1 MTHPNVSAIDP
12 RWIELFRREFDEM
25 AERLD
30 VAADALVH
38 AYADEHVNEAF
49 RALHTI
55 KGNSFAI
62 GLAGVGELAHRFE
75 RALGLIRDGRGR
87 RDASLGEL
95 LLDVTDALRRM
106 VDAPATPPSVELCAR
121 IAQLVPD
128 DVELAEPVHGS
139 AAAAKVVLVADDEP
153 RLEGA
158 LPPLSEADGPPP
170 IPPGM
175 TPAPDA
181 VHAAPPPP
189 PAAAAA
195 TNPSLSVAGR
205 AETLVIPV
213 DVNDLNELVAATEA
227 LRALAQAD
235 GDHLLARRAE
245 DLSRGLLA
253 IRHLGVSKIVPR
265 LRRLVR
271 DTARSLGKPVSLTIE
286 GEELDGDAAVIRD
299 LSEAL
304 PHMLRNAIDH
314 GIEKPGERETV
325 SKPPEG
331 QITLRFVQGS
341 DAFIVEVEDD
351 GRGMDPDAIL
361 EKALRKD
368 LVTEE
373 EGARMSREQRLA
385 LIFRPGFST
394 REEAT
399 SVSGRGVGMDI
410 VADVVE
416 RHRGRIDIETR
427 RGAGSR
433 FTLRFPTLFRYEE
446 YLVVD
451 LDSRPIGLPVR
462 YVAEIIER
470 EDAPVVEDGL
480 VVFRGEALPV
490 IGFRDLDPL
499 FGGSERRA
507 LVVLGFERGRM
518 AIAVDALDGFAGT
531 LIQPLPG
538 RSEADY
544 MAGVGQ
550 APDGRQLWGID
561 LEKVSRDVEAYRV
574 EGWGGNA

>member
-1 MTHPNVSAIDP
+1 VNEPGALIDP
-12 RWIELFRREFDEM
+12 RWLELFRSEFDDM

-30 VAADALVH
+30 GAADALQR
-38 AYADEHVNEAF
+38 AYSIEQVNEAF

-55 KGNSFAI
+55 KGNSYAI
-62 GLAGVGELAHRFE
+62 GLGGVGDLAHRVE
-75 RALGLIRDGRGR
+75 RALELIRAGRGA
-87 RDASLGEL
+87 RDATLGEL
-95 LLDVTDALRRM
+95 LLDVTDALRRL
-106 VDAPATPPSVELCAR
+106 VDAPEQSAPDDLLARIDAWVPDEAAPAASVEVAPAPPSQASGR
-121 IAQLVPD
+121 AG
-128 DVELAEPVHGS
+128 GS
-139 AAAAKVVLVADDEP
+139 A
-153 RLEGA
+153 
-158 LPPLSEADGPPP
+158 
-170 IPPGM
+170 
-175 TPAPDA
+175 
-181 VHAAPPPP
+181 
-189 PAAAAA
+189 
-195 TNPSLSVAGR
+195 NPSTSSR
-205 AETLVIPV
+205 PENLVIPV
-213 DVNDLNELVAATEA
+213 DVTDLNELVAATEA

-235 GDHLLARRAE
+235 GDHILARRAE

-271 DTARSLGKPVSLTIE
+271 DTARNLGKPIILHIE
-286 GEELDGDAAVIRD
+286 GEELDGDAAIIRD

-314 GIEKPGERETV
+314 GIEKPAERESI

-331 QITLRFVQGS
+331 RIAVRFMQSS
-341 DAFIVEVEDD
+341 DAFVVEVEDD

-361 EKALRKD
+361 EKALRRD
-368 LVTEE
+368 IVTEE
-373 EGARMSREQRLA
+373 EGARMGRNERLA
-385 LIFRPGFST
+385 LIFRAGFST
-394 REEAT
+394 KDEAT
-399 SVSGRGVGMDI
+399 AVSGRGVGMDI
-410 VADVVE
+410 VAAVIE

-433 FTLRFPTLFRYEE
+433 FTLRFPILFRYEE

-462 YVAEIIER
+462 YVAEIVER

-490 IGFRDLDPL
+490 IGFKDLDPL

-507 LVVLGFERGRM
+507 LVVLGFEQGRM

-561 LEKVSRDVEAYRV
+561 LESVARHVAEYRV
-574 EGWGGNA
+574 EGWN

>member
-1 MTHPNVSAIDP
+1 MSEPTTTIDP
-12 RWIELFRREFDEM
+12 RWIELFRREFDDM

-30 VAADALVH
+30 VAADALQR
-38 AYADEHVNEAF
+38 AYSVEQVNEAF

-55 KGNSFAI
+55 KGNAYAI
-62 GLAGVGELAHRFE
+62 GLGGLGDLAHRVE
-75 RALGLIRDGRGR
+75 MALGLIRDGRGA

-95 LLDVTDALRRM
+95 LLDVTDTLRRM
-106 VDAPATPPSVELCAR
+106 VDAPAHAATPELLAR
-121 IAQLVPD
+121 IARLVP
-128 DVELAEPVHGS
+128 EE
-139 AAAAKVVLVADDEP
+139 
-153 RLEGA
+153 
-158 LPPLSEADGPPP
+158 
-170 IPPGM
+170 
-175 TPAPDA
+175 
-181 VHAAPPPP
+181 
-189 PAAAAA
+189 AAAAA
-195 TNPSLSVAGR
+195 PPSAPAETQTTVPAQSGARPGASANPSTSTR
-205 AETLVIPV
+205 AENLVIPV
-213 DVNDLNELVAATEA
+213 DVTELNELVAATEA

-235 GDHLLARRAE
+235 GDHVLARRAE

-271 DTARSLGKPVSLTIE
+271 DTARNLNKPINLVIE

-314 GIEKPGERETV
+314 GIEKPGEREAV
-325 SKPPEG
+325 GKPAEG
-331 QITLRFVQGS
+331 RLVLRFMQSS

-373 EGARMSREQRLA
+373 EGARMGRNERLA
-385 LIFRPGFST
+385 LIFRAGFST
-394 REEAT
+394 KEEAT
-399 SVSGRGVGMDI
+399 AVSGRGVGMDI
-410 VADVVE
+410 VAAVIE

-427 RGAGSR
+427 RGGGSR
-433 FTLRFPTLFRYEE
+433 FVLRFPILFRYEE

-462 YVAEIIER
+462 YVAEIVER

-490 IGFRDLDPL
+490 IGFKDLDPL

-507 LVVLGFERGRM
+507 LVVLGFEQGRM

-561 LEKVSRDVEAYRV
+561 LETVARHVAEYRV
-574 EGWGGNA
+574 EGWN

>member
-1 MTHPNVSAIDP
+1 MTQPPATTIDP
-12 RWIELFRREFDEM
+12 RWIELFRREFDDM

-30 VAADALVH
+30 VAADALSR
-38 AYADEHVNEAF
+38 AYATDHVNEAF

-55 KGNSFAI
+55 KGNSYAI
-62 GLAGVGELAHRFE
+62 GLGGVGDLAHRFE
-75 RALGLIRDGRGR
+75 RALGLIRDGRGT
-87 RDASLGEL
+87 RDTTLGEL
-95 LLDVTDALRRM
+95 LLDVTDAMRKL
-106 VDAPATPPSVELCAR
+106 VDAPATEPAAELFAR
-121 IAQLVPD
+121 IARLVPD
-128 DVELAEPVHGS
+128 DEELAQPPGFNAGLDQASEPEES
-139 AAAAKVVLVADDEP
+139 DEP
-153 RLEGA
+153 RAEGE

-175 TPAPDA
+175 VSAEGGARATPAAKP
-181 VHAAPPPP
+181 APPSS
-189 PAAAAA
+189 A
-195 TNPSLSVAGR
+195 NPSTSSR
-205 AETLVIPV
+205 PETLVIPV
-213 DVNDLNELVAATEA
+213 DVTELNELVAATEA

-253 IRHLGVSKIVPR
+253 IRHLGVAKIVPR

-271 DTARSLGKPVSLTIE
+271 DTARSLGKPVQLTID

-314 GIEKPGERETV
+314 GIEKPGEREAIN
-325 SKPPEG
+325 KPAEG
-331 QITLRFVQGS
+331 QISLRFMQGS
-341 DAFIVEVEDD
+341 DAFIVEVQDD

-368 LVTEE
+368 LLTEE
-373 EGARMSREQRLA
+373 EGARLGRNERLA
-385 LIFRPGFST
+385 LIFRAGFST
-394 REEAT
+394 KEEAT

-410 VADVVE
+410 VAAVVE

-433 FTLRFPTLFRYEE
+433 FTLRFPILFRYEE

-480 VVFRGEALPV
+480 VVLHGEAMPV
-490 IGFRDLDPL
+490 IGFKDLDPL
-499 FGGSERRA
+499 FGGSDHRA
-507 LVVLGFERGRM
+507 LVVLGFEHGRM

-561 LEKVSRDVEAYRV
+561 LETVARHVSEYRV
-574 EGWGGNA
+574 EGWN

>member
-1 MTHPNVSAIDP
+1 MTIDVPITIDP
-12 RWIELFRREFDEM
+12 RWVELFRREFDDM

-30 VAADALVH
+30 AAADALSRGYSPDD
-38 AYADEHVNEAF
+38 ANAAF

-55 KGNSFAI
+55 KGNSYAI
-62 GLAGVGELAHRFE
+62 GLAGVGDLAHRVE
-75 RALGLIRDGRGR
+75 HALGLIRDGR
-87 RDASLGEL
+87 APQSPVLGEL
-95 LLDVTDALRRM
+95 LLDVTEALRRL
-106 VDAPATPPSVELCAR
+106 VDAPTEGAPLALLTR
-121 IAQLVPD
+121 IAALAPD
-128 DVELAEPVHGS
+128 DAELAVTPGTM
-139 AAAAKVVLVADDEP
+139 
-153 RLEGA
+153 
-158 LPPLSEADGPPP
+158 PPLTDSDELPP

-175 TPAPDA
+175 TAAEGAPKSAPAGA
-181 VHAAPPPP
+181 QGTTAAPG
-189 PAAAAA
+189 
-195 TNPSLSVAGR
+195 TR
-205 AETLVIPV
+205 AESLVIPV
-213 DVNDLNELVAATEA
+213 DVNDLDELVAATEA

-235 GDHLLARRAE
+235 GDSLLARRAE

-271 DTARSLGKPVSLTIE
+271 DTARSLGKPVDLVIE
-286 GEELDGDAAVIRD
+286 GEELDGDAAIIRD

-304 PHMLRNAIDH
+304 PHLLRNALDH
-314 GIEKPGERETV
+314 GIEKPGERESV

-331 QITLRFVQGS
+331 RITIRFMQSS
-341 DAFIVEVEDD
+341 DAFVVEVEDD
-351 GRGMDPDAIL
+351 GRGMDPDTIL

-373 EGARMSREQRLA
+373 EGARMDRDERLA

-394 REEAT
+394 RDEAT
-399 SVSGRGVGMDI
+399 ATSGRGVGMDV

-416 RHRGRIDIETR
+416 RHRGRIDIDTR

-433 FTLRFPTLFRYEE
+433 FTLRFPILFRYEE

-451 LDSRPIGLPVR
+451 LDHRPIGLPVR

-480 VVFRGEALPV
+480 VVFRGEPLPV
-490 IGFRDLDPL
+490 IGFADLDPR

-507 LVVLGFERGRM
+507 LVVLGFEQGRM
-518 AIAVDALDGFAGT
+518 AIAVDELDGFTGT

-538 RSEADY
+538 RSGTDY
-544 MAGVGQ
+544 IAGVGQ

-561 LEKVSRDVEAYRV
+561 LEKVGRDVERYRV
-574 EGWGGNA
+574 EGWGSSEAR